1 MSKIAVTSLVIAILL
16 LGLMIGIT
24 QAQEFGVNWSA
35 TFFPSNNL
43 TGTGVPLT
51 ITSSGINFNWG
62 TGVPIVNGV
71 AVPGIAQDNFSAR
84 FTSTQ
89 TFAQGNYTFT
99 ITSDDGVRVYIDGL
113 VVLDQFIPRPQT
125 TDTFVREMTAGPHNI
140 TIEYVE
146 FLDIAQV
153 QFQWAFGGVVPTVG
167 PSPTA
172 GPTATPAPTSLPSI
186 PQGAITATVIR
197 APVLNV
203 RAAPSI
209 GADRIARVLRGQT
222 YQVIGRDDNARWFLL
237 QLSNTQGWAL
247 GYYLYIPQN
256 EFNAPVVSP
265 FALTGNPAAASP
277 TGVVAMAFSTMRL
290 RAQPTI
296 YSEQIGRITWG
307 GTVGVVARTASG
319 EWWQVVW
326 KGTTGWVW
334 SSFLRVVEG
343 NIDTIPIV
351 QP

>member
-1 MSKIAVTSLVIAILL
+1 MAKAVVTGLVIAVAL
-16 LGLMIGIT
+16 LGLMLGAV
-24 QAQEFGVNWSA
+24 QAQEYGINWSA

-43 TGTGVPLT
+43 TGTGVPVT
-51 ITSSGINFNWG
+51 IPGGLNFNWG
-62 TGVPIVNGV
+62 TGAPIVNGV
-71 AVPGIAQDNFSAR
+71 AVPGIGADNFSAR

-89 TFAQGNYTFT
+89 TFAQGNYTFSV
-99 ITSDDGVRVYIDGL
+99 TSDDGVRVYIDGQL
-113 VVLDQFIPRPQT
+113 VLDRFVPRSQT

-140 TIEYVE
+140 TVEYFE
-146 FLDIAQV
+146 GIDIAML
-153 QFQWAFGGVVPTVG
+153 QFQWVFGGVVPTLG
-167 PSPTA
+167 PSPTP

-186 PQGAITATVIR
+186 PEGAITATVIR
-197 APVLNV
+197 AAVLNV
-203 RAAPSI
+203 RAAPSVYS
-209 GADRIARVLRGQT
+209 DRVGRVLRGQT
-222 YQVIGRDDNARWFLL
+222 YQVIGRDEKAYWFLL
-237 QLSNTQGWAL
+237 QLSDRQGWAL

-256 EFNAPVVSP
+256 EFNAPVVSN

-277 TGVVAMAFSTMRL
+277 SGVVAMAFSTMKL
-290 RAQPTI
+290 RSQPTI

-307 GTVGVVARTASG
+307 GTVGVVARTISN

-334 SSFLRVVEG
+334 SSYFRVVEG